1 MLLDKVEIREGN
13 LVREKEM
20 RGREERDLGRRW
32 DEGRREFD
40 SYNRS
45 SSWM

>member
-20 RGREERDLGRRW
+20 RGREERDLGRR
-32 DEGRREFD
+32 
-40 SYNRS
+40 
-45 SSWM
+45 